1 MALRRSREGS
11 EDVLFVDFNQDASC
25 ISVGARNGYR
35 IYNCH
40 PFGAAHVSTDGGIG
54 IAEMLECTSLV
65 ALVGGGQRPAIS
77 PRQLQ
82 IYNTKTGSA
91 ICELNFVSAILAVRL
106 NRKRAVVVL
115 ATQVQVFE
123 LDTMKIIQTL
133 ETAPNPAGLCA
144 LSPNDA
150 NCHVAFA
157 TSSRGE
163 VVLYDALHLTTLNAL
178 PAHSSAPAALAFDA
192 TGTRLATASVKGTV
206 IRIFAVPGGEKLH
219 TLRRGSY
226 PSAIYSLG
234 FSPDASL
241 LCASSAGGTVHI
253 FKIGADSVEAA
264 GGGGGGGGG
273 AGPGPGG
280 QQQQQQQQQQRRR
293 RSLSGGGAESGGAGD
308 SRCGGGGEGGKGGEA
323 REGAAVAAAAAAGA
337 GETAAASCE
346 GGGAGGG
353 AGGGDDGAAAAAA
366 NTWAGWAGAKL
377 GGLDVGGTAEYL
389 AASVTAGA
397 SAVAGAA
404 VGMAEAY
411 VPASVFDVV
420 SARSFAC
427 ARLRCAGVPNL
438 CSLRRNAAGGAGQEG
453 GDTYTLQVVT
463 IDGTFY
469 EYACGAEGG
478 DCRLQS
484 ENVLRDVRS
493 EEIAAHFVEPPSGS
507 S

>member
-133 ETAPNPAGLCA
+133 ETAPNPTGLCA

-150 NCHVAFA
+150 NCHVAFG
-157 TSSRGE
+157 TSSQGE

-206 IRIFAVPGGEKLH
+206 IRIFAVPSGEKLH

-273 AGPGPGG
+273 AGAGG
-280 QQQQQQQQQQRRR
+280 QQQQQQQQQKQKRR
-293 RSLSGGGAESGGAGD
+293 RSLSGGDAESGGAGD
-308 SRCGGGGEGGKGGEA
+308 SCCGGGGEGGKGGGG
-323 REGAAVAAAAAAGA
+323 REGAAVAATAAAGA
-337 GETAAASCE
+337 GEAAAASCE
-346 GGGAGGG
+346 GGS
-353 AGGGDDGAAAAAA
+353 AGGGDDGAAAA

-377 GGLDVGGTAEYL
+377 GGLDLGGTAGYL

-438 CSLRRNAAGGAGQEG
+438 CSLRRSAAGGAGQEG